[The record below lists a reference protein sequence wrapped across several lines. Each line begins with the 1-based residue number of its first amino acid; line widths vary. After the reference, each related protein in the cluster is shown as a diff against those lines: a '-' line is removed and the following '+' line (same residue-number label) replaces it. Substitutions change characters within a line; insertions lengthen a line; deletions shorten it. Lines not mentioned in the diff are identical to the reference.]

1 MLLRN
6 KTFTMIWALLFAL
19 AVLLLPTA
27 KAYAYLDP
35 GTGSLI
41 IQLCVGGVLSVGVLL
56 KVFWTC
62 IKGLFTGQTEAADA
76 TADQAILTTEESE

>member
-56 KVFWTC
+56 KVFWTR
-62 IKGLFTGQTEAADA
+62 IKSLFTGQAEAADVA
-76 TADQAILTTEESE
+76 SDQPIVTTEEND